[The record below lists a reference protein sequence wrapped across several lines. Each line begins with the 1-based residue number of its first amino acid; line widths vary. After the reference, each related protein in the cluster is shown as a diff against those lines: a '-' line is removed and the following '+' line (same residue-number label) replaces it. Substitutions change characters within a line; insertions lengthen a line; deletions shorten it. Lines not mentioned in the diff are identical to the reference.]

1 LREYYCELLNRN
13 ISIAPEV
20 DSYVALFTK
29 PVNLHLDIMPTYDE
43 YIKAVQRAKNHK
55 SGTDYISIDLLKYS
69 SSKHLNLAVYQIIAR
84 IWETVEIPNS
94 FLQLIL
100 CSIPKKG
107 DASICENHRGISLIS
122 HTSKVLTL
130 LINARM
136 YSYVE
141 EQLILPESQ
150 CGFRKGRSTS
160 DMILAVKLIQQHC
173 REKQIPLYLAFLDIA
188 KAYDSVDRET
198 LWKILHSIGIPP
210 KMLALI
216 RMLYGDTAYQVR
228 FKGETSASFLVKQ
241 GLKQGC
247 PAACLLFNIFLA
259 LLFTSSAP
267 NSSARGSS

>member
-1 LREYYCELLNRN
+1 MEQLSARGNTQAFFESLKTIYGPTQSKTIAQQFKKKDGSLTKSISESLERLREYYSELLNRN

-29 PVNLHLDIMPTYDE
+29 PVNLNLDVMPTYDE

-150 CGFRKGRSTS
+150 CGFRKGR
-160 DMILAVKLIQQHC
+160 
-173 REKQIPLYLAFLDIA
+173 
-188 KAYDSVDRET
+188 
-198 LWKILHSIGIPP
+198 
-210 KMLALI
+210 
-216 RMLYGDTAYQVR
+216 
-228 FKGETSASFLVKQ
+228 TSAE
-241 GLKQGC
+241 
-247 PAACLLFNIFLA
+247 A
-259 LLFTSSAP
+259 LLI
-267 NSSARGSS
+267 